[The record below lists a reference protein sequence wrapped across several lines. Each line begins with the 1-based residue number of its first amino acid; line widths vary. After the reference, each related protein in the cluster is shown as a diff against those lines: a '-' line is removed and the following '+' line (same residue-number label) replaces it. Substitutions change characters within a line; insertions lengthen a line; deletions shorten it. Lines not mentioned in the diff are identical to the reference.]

1 MTIADQIIGH
11 VGHNLSRP
19 ECVLATSNG
28 DFFTAH
34 GDRGVARIRP
44 DGTQLAL
51 APPTKAGGVPILANG
66 IALQQD
72 GSFLVSNIADGGGL
86 FILDPDGMRL
96 FHDCRPN
103 GESGTTPPPVNF
115 VYPDQ
120 MGRIWITVSSTYSP
134 RSLAYNR
141 QTANGYIGVIE
152 NGEFRIVVDGLAYTN
167 ELRTDY
173 ENGWLYVAETMRQ
186 KISRIRLDDKG
197 LHGGPEL
204 FAQMP
209 RGAFVDGL
217 EVDSEG
223 AVLAACIISNEIFR
237 ITPDGQMSVI
247 AGERMDAWVDEVE
260 QAFDAGHM
268 GRPHL
273 DKSPTQH
280 LRNTASVTFCGE
292 ELDTLV
298 CGVLLDDKLP
308 LLKADVKGR
317 PPLHW
322 HVDVP
327 VWGEPF

>member
-11 VGHNLSRP
+11 VGQNLSRP
-19 ECVLATSNG
+19 ECVLATCNG
-28 DFFTAH
+28 DFFCAH

-51 APPTKAGGVPILANG
+51 APPTMAGGVPVLANG

-86 FILDPDGMRL
+86 FMLDADGMRP
-96 FHDCRPN
+96 FHDCGGN
-103 GESGTTPPPVNF
+103 DSPPPVNF

-120 MGRIWITVSSTYSP
+120 LDRIWITVSSTHSP

-141 QTANGYIGVIE
+141 QTANGYVGVIE
-152 NGEFRIVVDGLAYTN
+152 NGKFRIVLDGLAYTN
-167 ELRTDY
+167 ELRPDY

-186 KISRIRLDDKG
+186 KISRIRLDEKG
-197 LHGGPEL
+197 VHGTPEL

-237 ITPDGQMSVI
+237 ITPDGAMEVI
-247 AGERMDAWVDEVE
+247 ASERLDAWVDEVA
-260 QAFDAGHM
+260 QAFEADEM

-273 DKSPTQH
+273 DKSPTKH
-280 LRNTASVTFCGE
+280 LRNTASVTFCGA

-308 LLKADVKGR
+308 LLKAPVSGR
-317 PPLHW
+317 EPLHW

-327 VWGEPF
+327 LWGEPF